1 VQASKRQD
9 WKARTSVDL
18 TSKIVWW
25 WTATVVD
32 RQPTNAWGGDD
43 DNGSSA
49 CGRET
54 PERTPG
60 LLLLWGV
67 LPCAHG
73 PGRMGE
79 RARVQFATASTQVQY
94 ARYSLRHRAVP
105 ENRNTKG

>member
-1 VQASKRQD
+1 
-9 WKARTSVDL
+9 
-18 TSKIVWW
+18 
-25 WTATVVD
+25 VVD
-32 RQPTNAWGGDD
+32 RQPTNECGGDD
-43 DNGSSA
+43 DDGSSA

-67 LPCAHG
+67 LPCTLARSPILPG
-73 PGRMGE
+73 PC
-79 RARVQFATASTQVQY
+79 AQFATASTQVQY